1 MFTDIYKEYSII
13 RTHHS
18 QYCTLNYNITPT
30 TKGSSMLTQ
39 DNNCL
44 EFKYIRNHTHKKGN

>member
-1 MFTDIYKEYSII
+1 MFTDIYREYSII

-30 TKGSSMLTQ
+30 TKARSMLTQ
-39 DNNCL
+39 DKNCP
-44 EFKYIRNHTHKKGN
+44 EFKYIRNHTQKKGN